1 MQKIDCKREELPGE
15 MKATITVSKKAGKS
29 GDLKVLGPLSGGPL
43 RGFGEGIN

>member
-1 MQKIDCKREELPGE
+1 MQKNDCKREEVPRE
-15 MKATITVSKKAGKS
+15 MTIRVSRKAGKS